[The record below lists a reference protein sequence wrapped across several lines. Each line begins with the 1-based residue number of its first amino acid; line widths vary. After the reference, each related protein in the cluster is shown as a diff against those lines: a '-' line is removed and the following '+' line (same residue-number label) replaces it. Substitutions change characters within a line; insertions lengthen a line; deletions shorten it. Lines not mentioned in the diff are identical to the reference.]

1 MQSTG
6 HASTH
11 AVSFVPIQGSAIT
24 YAIVFAFSGTPADD
38 IENPSKTLDSNK
50 TTERLVEEKTDVR
63 RRDLV
68 GGNVVTQLWIRRRI
82 AGVPRQVFAGELAP
96 DQLRV
101 FGEKQYP
108 SFETDSIG

>member
-1 MQSTG
+1 M
-6 HASTH
+6 
-11 AVSFVPIQGSAIT
+11 
-24 YAIVFAFSGTPADD
+24 
-38 IENPSKTLDSNK
+38 
-50 TTERLVEEKTDVR
+50 R

-96 DQLRV
+96 DQFRV